1 MDKGHEAA
9 VDVSRRV
16 TLVGQPASTDV
27 HDDPVSAQSQRVT
40 GLTLALVM
48 EHHGVSELGDVYV
61 ARLLVHEMV
70 LVKRMLSRMK

>member
-1 MDKGHEAA
+1 MW
-9 VDVSRRV
+9 VSRFLLMFMMILFPRR
-16 TLVGQPASTDV
+16 A
-27 HDDPVSAQSQRVT
+27 QRVT
-40 GLTLALVM
+40 VLTLALVM

>member
-1 MDKGHEAA
+1 MFMMILFP
-9 VDVSRRV
+9 RR
-16 TLVGQPASTDV
+16 A
-27 HDDPVSAQSQRVT
+27 QRVT
-40 GLTLALVM
+40 VLTLALVM